1 MDYSICQ
8 ALKRFP
14 GHQRALIIYDIC
26 CQWIIHFLERVSE
39 LEYLEVSDSME
50 ITSAV
55 GKWHLAA
62 HIAECFPKFTLNF
75 VEGAGEVE
83 GEILETLWS
92 KMDEMAGMAQAM
104 SAAHH
109 QEVVDDHMNDSNW
122 CKMIRT
128 GRLSVLSVPCYCNRD
143 P

>member
-1 MDYSICQ
+1 
-8 ALKRFP
+8 
-14 GHQRALIIYDIC
+14 
-26 CQWIIHFLERVSE
+26 
-39 LEYLEVSDSME
+39 
-50 ITSAV
+50 
-55 GKWHLAA
+55 
-62 HIAECFPKFTLNF
+62 
-75 VEGAGEVE
+75 
-83 GEILETLWS
+83 
-92 KMDEMAGMAQAM
+92 MAQAM